1 MRRRYVRTIARSLSV
16 VALILIAACGQPL
29 PSVQPAT
36 LVVMNGKVVT
46 VEPGHADAR
55 AVAVAGDRIVAVGNE
70 DEIKRYVG
78 TGTQVLDAAGQLV
91 IPGFVEGHGHFNGL
105 GEAQLVLKLAA
116 AQTWDD
122 ILAMVETAARSAK
135 PGQWIYGRGWHQ
147 EKWKTP
153 PSPSVEGFPT
163 EASLSRV
170 SPANPVMLTHASGH
184 ASFVN
189 ALAMK
194 LSGVSR
200 TTKNPEGGE
209 ILKDAKG
216 NPTGLLRETAS
227 RLIKRGAGEPAP
239 TDEERR
245 QRDRRVLELAAKEA
259 LSKGITSFQDAGT
272 SFETIDL
279 MKAMADEDKL
289 GIRLWV
295 MVRAGLEQ
303 EAQKLAQYRMVD
315 YANGHLTVRA
325 IKRSIDGALGSRGA
339 WLLEPYADK
348 PDSTGLNTT
357 PVEDIRAT
365 ARLAMQHGYQLCVH
379 AIGDRA
385 NRETLNIFEEAFKA
399 HPDKKDVRWR
409 VEHAQHL
416 HPADIP
422 RFGALGVIAS
432 MEGVHCTSDAPY
444 VLARLGPQRAEEGAY
459 VWQKLM
465 KSGAVVSNGTDA
477 PVEDVD
483 PIASYYATVS
493 RKLTDGSVFYPD
505 QRMSRMEALNSYTLN
520 GAFAAFEESSRGSLK
535 AGKYADMV
543 VLSKDILTIP
553 EDDIPSAQVVYTIVG
568 GKVKVQEVGLKAQ
581 GCQAL
586 AGYSSKWSKFL
597 PEPRAKSQ
605 EPRA

>member
-1 MRRRYVRTIARSLSV
+1 MRRRCVTTIARSLF
-16 VALILIAACGQPL
+16 VATLPLIAACGQQP

-46 VEPGHADAR
+46 VEPGQADAR
-55 AVAVAGDRIVAVGNE
+55 AVAVAGDRIVAVGND

-78 TGTQVLDAAGQLV
+78 TGTQVIDAAGQLV
-91 IPGFVEGHGHFNGL
+91 IPGFVEGHGHFTGV
-105 GEAQLVLKLAA
+105 GEAQLVLKLAT

-122 ILAMVETAARSAK
+122 ILAMVETAAKSAK

-365 ARLAMQHGYQLCVH
+365 AKLAMQHGYQLCVH

-399 HPDKKDVRWR
+399 NPDKKDVRWR

-416 HPADIP
+416 NPADIP

-444 VLARLGPQRAEEGAY
+444 VLARLGPKRAEEGAY

-493 RKLTDGSVFYPD
+493 RKLKDGSVFYPD
-505 QRMSRMEALNSYTLN
+505 QRMSRMEALKSYTLN

-543 VLSKDILTIP
+543 VLSKDILTIA

-568 GKVKVQEVGLKAQ
+568 GKVLYKRQ
-581 GCQAL
+581 GSRLVAYAPADLRQV
-586 AGYSSKWSKFL
+586 SKFL
-597 PEPRAKSQ
+597 PEP
-605 EPRA
+605 